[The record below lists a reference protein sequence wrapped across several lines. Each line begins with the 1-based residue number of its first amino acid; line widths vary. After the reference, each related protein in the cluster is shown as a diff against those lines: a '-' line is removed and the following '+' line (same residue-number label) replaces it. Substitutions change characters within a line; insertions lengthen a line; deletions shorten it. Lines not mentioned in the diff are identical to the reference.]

1 MRENGAVAFTSGV
14 LRVKIRL
21 QAGPVMRAFDDDD
34 DDDEAKRCVPG
45 PDHSPCRVHAII
57 TASKRP
63 ISDRPASF
71 RHNTIRLH
79 APITVSINIKRV
91 PLPFLRNGG
100 EGEGKL
106 KLKLTERG

>member
-45 PDHSPCRVHAII
+45 LDHSPLP
-57 TASKRP
+57 RP
-63 ISDRPASF
+63 SSPRANDRF
-71 RHNTIRLH
+71 L
-79 APITVSINIKRV
+79 TVPRPSGTTRSGYTLL
-91 PLPFLRNGG
+91 LPFR
-100 EGEGKL
+100 
-106 KLKLTERG
+106 

>member
-34 DDDEAKRCVPG
+34 DDDEAKRCVRARIIHPAA
-45 PDHSPCRVHAII
+45 SII